1 MALKIKNTEVE
12 RLAAE
17 GAPITGE
24 TKTEAIRHALE
35 DRKNR
40 LVLAKRNKVKLKSSK
55 TKDRVNSIKEYLE
68 REVWPNIPNNILG
81 KKITTRE
88 REEILGI
95 QI

>member
-1 MALKIKNTEVE
+1 
-12 RLAAE
+12 
-17 GAPITGE
+17 
-24 TKTEAIRHALE
+24 
-35 DRKNR
+35 
-40 LVLAKRNKVKLKSSK
+40 
-55 TKDRVNSIKEYLE
+55 VNSIKEYLE

>member
-24 TKTEAIRHALE
+24 TRP
-35 DRKNR
+35 
-40 LVLAKRNKVKLKSSK
+40 
-55 TKDRVNSIKEYLE
+55 
-68 REVWPNIPNNILG
+68 REQHQGVPGARGVPNIPNNILG